1 MTENR
6 NNIRGII
13 LSKFFDRYCEDVI
26 SGITFRQANTLQDVK
41 HLKERIEECI
51 ESLTDETVESAAFDA
66 NGVFINIEAILY
78 ESENLYL
85 LDFKYSDETIDVIL
99 GSSITLY
106 NKDTLEPFKING
118 CDVIFKPVE

>member
-1 MTENR
+1 MTENK

-26 SGITFRQANTLQDVK
+26 SGITFRQADTLEDFK
-41 HLKERIEECI
+41 HLKERIKDCI

-85 LDFKYSDETIDVIL
+85 LDFKYSDESSDIIL

-106 NKDTLEPFKING
+106 NKDTLETFEING
-118 CDVIFKPVE
+118 CDMNFKPVE